1 MVSAQN
7 VPLVP
12 EAVLRPTSGG
22 HVSAKGVLTAFMFV
36 LAMGAL
42 TAVVVA
48 ALAGETTVALI
59 IAIITGAV
67 FAALIV

>member
-7 VPLVP
+7 VPVVP
-12 EAVLRPTSGG
+12 KAVLRPADGG
-22 HVSAKGVLTAFMFV
+22 HVSAKGVLSALLFV

-59 IAIITGAV
+59 IAIVTGAV